1 MKKILC
7 ILSKIF
13 AEIFSSQYPGSTA
26 APGNNSATPAN
37 SSRPLPGAW
46 WPVSEQIVAVLL
58 DLSQTILVTC
68 GPNPKSS
75 NYDIYE
81 TYILRSMIS
90 TLMYISILSFIIYPL
105 LLALGQCERCCPPC
119 TLHVR
124 HQQTKSCCPALL
136 SCSQQSSGQSDRVL
150 VTWNLCCRYSI
161 ITYIQWIQWFERI
174 LIKLSIIC
182 HHILW

>member
-90 TLMYISILSFIIYPL
+90 TLMYISILSFYHL
-105 LLALGQCERCCPPC
+105 SLAP
-119 TLHVR
+119 
-124 HQQTKSCCPALL
+124 
-136 SCSQQSSGQSDRVL
+136 SSGSV
-150 VTWNLCCRYSI
+150 
-161 ITYIQWIQWFERI
+161 
-174 LIKLSIIC
+174 
-182 HHILW
+182 